1 MSTVKHDNPVK
12 IQGVTR
18 GVCYA
23 YLKFDDLSDA
33 DTSEDITWAALVT
46 AHPDGASNP
55 PANSRIVYAHANLIA
70 EFNDGVAATI
80 SAVTLSLGDA
90 GAATEQI
97 NAIDIFTGAGTG
109 LKAKNGSYAG
119 TAIEAAYT
127 PIVRIATTD
136 ANIDTLT
143 AGAVELALHYETID
157 SARVVRIA
165 G

>member
-23 YLKFDDLSDA
+23 YLSFDDLSDA

-55 PANSRIVYAHANLIA
+55 PANARITYVHANLVT
-70 EFNDGVAATI
+70 EFAGGSV
-80 SAVTLSLGDA
+80 SACTLSLGDA
-90 GAATEQI
+90 GSATEQF
-97 NAIDIFTGAGTG
+97 NALDVFTGAGTG

-127 PIVRIATTD
+127 PIVRVATTTD
-136 ANIDTLT
+136 NINSLT
-143 AGAVELALHYETID
+143 AGAVELAIHYEIID
-157 SARVVRIA
+157 TARTVRVA